1 MSIGLY
7 DQDMALYTMVP
18 FNLELMK
25 LSAYYKK
32 KREVVILSPS
42 FTPER
47 HQKFF
52 LRKDYDDGNFI
63 WGLENVPNLEYGG
76 YAFTKGIYSPLPMEI
91 EKMHPDTSL
100 YLNMENLIKTG
111 TKNKSLNKKVYQN
124 MMEAEHCRLSLD
136 GKTIWEDYP
145 KQFKFLKTARN
156 LMLHDFDLA
165 AIDGGFEEV
174 KKLLARARTDGWATR
189 VGMKFPPVITE
200 GQDLLNWISLRPNST
215 FYSLRYDGVMDE
227 DCFEEFVSVCRERA
241 IYTQLDYY
249 ITASS
254 KDEKE
259 FLDKYIQPIFRQ
271 VVKARSYRVFFTL
284 KYEENFFFD
293 SRWERVLDLFNFYHN
308 SLKDANQAV
317 YYARIGRDTLF
328 DFAKVSYNEL
338 PRWATNE
345 IDRQE
350 MRELFAFVREKKPEL
365 FEDFY
370 EFNVN
375 RLEG

>member
-7 DQDMALYTMVP
+7 DQDMALYTLVP

-63 WGLENVPNLEYGG
+63 LGLENIPNLEYGG
-76 YAFTKGIYSPLPMEI
+76 YAFTKGTYAPLPEEI
-91 EKMHPDTSL
+91 EIMHPDTSL
-100 YLNMENLIKTG
+100 YANMEKIIKASG
-111 TKNKSLNKKVYQN
+111 RQEHKKIYQN
-124 MMEAEHCRLSLD
+124 MIEAEHCRLSLD

-174 KKLLARARTDGWATR
+174 QKLLARARTDGWATR
-189 VGMKFPPVITE
+189 VGMKFPPVISK

-215 FYSLRYDGVMDE
+215 FYSLRYDGVIDD
-227 DCFEEFVSVCRERA
+227 DCFEDFIGICREKS
-241 IYTQLDYY
+241 IYKQLDYY
-249 ITASS
+249 VTASS
-254 KDEKE
+254 RDEKE
-259 FLDKYIQPIFRQ
+259 FVDKYIQSVFRQ
-271 VVKARSYRVFFTL
+271 VVKSRSYRVFFTL

-308 SLKDANQAV
+308 SLRYKNQAI
-317 YYARIGRDTLF
+317 YYSKISNDTLY
-328 DFAKVSYNEL
+328 DFAKVSYSEL
-338 PRWATNE
+338 PPWAKNE
-345 IDRQE
+345 MTRQE
-350 MRELFAFVREKKPEL
+350 MRELFAFVREKNPAL